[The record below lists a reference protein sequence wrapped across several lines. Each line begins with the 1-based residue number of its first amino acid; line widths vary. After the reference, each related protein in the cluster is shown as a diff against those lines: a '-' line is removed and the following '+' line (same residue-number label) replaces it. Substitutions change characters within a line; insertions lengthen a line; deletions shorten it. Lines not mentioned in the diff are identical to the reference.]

1 MKTFP
6 TFTPNPIL
14 QGNTKAIIPQLQA
27 LLGKA
32 FVLTSPEALLAYGC
46 DACTLVKAHAHVVV
60 LPKTAQQVASVVALC
75 RQAGVPYV
83 ARGAGTGLSGGALP
97 LEGGVLIGLARLNQL
112 LSLDPDRRTAVVEV
126 GLINAM
132 LNQLASPHH
141 LFYAPDP
148 SSQSACTLGGNIAE
162 NAGGIHCLQYG
173 VTTDHVLD
181 LEVVLPSGDLLWL
194 SGHPKGLHTRRTQGL
209 NLIGLMVG
217 SEGTLGIVTKAIV
230 QLLPKPAYT
239 LVVLATF
246 SQLAH
251 ATQAVSAI
259 ITSAILPSALE
270 LMDGFTVTAVNAA
283 YNIGFPEDSEALLL
297 IELAGNQASVTD
309 RQAHLLTLL
318 QTYNSTQTQ
327 VATSPADRDALW
339 KARKGAVAAYGRI
352 APAFYL
358 HDCVI
363 PRSQLTTVLAQL
375 ALIAKRY
382 QLPLGNVFHAG
393 DGNLHP
399 HLFFDPDDPDAVSRV
414 LMAGDEILQ
423 TCLDAGGVLSGEHGI
438 GIEKSHFMPQQ
449 FNPTDLA
456 VMYRIKQVF
465 DPERLA
471 NPGKILPQPKGCGET
486 RKAIT
491 PQQLASMAT
500 IHGTPWV

>member
-1 MKTFP
+1 MNSFP

-14 QGNTKAIIPQLQA
+14 KGNTQAILPQLQA

-60 LPKTAQQVASVVALC
+60 LPKTAQQVAKIVTLC

-97 LEGGVLIGLARLNQL
+97 VEGGVLIGLARMNRL
-112 LSLDPDRRTAVVEV
+112 LTLDPDSRTAVVEV

-132 LNQLASPHH
+132 LNQLASPHN

-181 LEVVLPSGDLLWL
+181 LEVVLPSGELLWL
-194 SGHPKGLHTRRTQGL
+194 SGHPKGLHTRRVQGL
-209 NLIGLMVG
+209 NLVGLMVG

-230 QLLPKPAYT
+230 QLLPKPAHT
-239 LVVLATF
+239 VVVVATF
-246 SQLAH
+246 NQLAQ

-259 ITSAILPSALE
+259 ITSNLLPSALE
-270 LMDGFTVTAVNAA
+270 LMDGFTVMAVNAA
-283 YNIGFPEDSEALLL
+283 YHIGFPEDSEALLL
-297 IELAGNQASVTD
+297 IELAGNPTSVTN
-309 RQAHLLTLL
+309 RQTDLLTLL
-318 QTYNSTQTQ
+318 QQHHSTQTQ
-327 VATSPADRDALW
+327 TATSPADRDALW

-375 ALIAKRY
+375 AIIAKRY

-399 HLFFDPDDPDAVSRV
+399 HLFFDPDDPEAVSRV
-414 LMAGDEILQ
+414 LAAGDDILQ

-438 GIEKSHFMPQQ
+438 GIEKAHFMHKQ
-449 FNPTDLA
+449 FSETDLA
-456 VMYRIKQVF
+456 MMYRIKAVF
-465 DPERLA
+465 DPDRLA
-471 NPGKILPQPKGCGET
+471 NPGKILPQAKGCGET
-486 RKAIT
+486 RKAMT
-491 PQQLASMAT
+491 PQQLAAMQT